1 MEKMIVK
8 GQQKL
13 SGEVTI
19 GGAKNSTVAL
29 IPAAILADTPVK
41 FDSVPDILDVH
52 NLMLILKAM
61 NVDSTYRRGELLV
74 DPTKIKS
81 VPLPGGAIRSLRA
94 SYYFMGALLGKFG
107 EAIVGFP
114 GGDNIGPRPIDQH
127 IKGFKALGAHVEEKE
142 NTVHIT
148 TGPEGLHGARIFFD
162 LVSVGATI
170 NVLLAAVKAK
180 GLTIMENVAREPE
193 IVDLATFLNNMGAHF
208 RGAGTNEIRVQGVD
222 SLKSMNV
229 HTIIPDRIEAG
240 TYLSFAAANGNG
252 VLVKNVITEHLD
264 PFLSKLEEMGVR
276 MEIDEDE
283 IYVPGGDV
291 LSPVNIKT
299 SPFPG
304 FATDLQQPITPL
316 LMQARGSST
325 IIDTLYPERT
335 KHIPEMQ
342 RMGAKISSKDGII
355 TVGHSTDLSGTVVEA
370 GEIRAGVSLVGL
382 ALMAKGTTVIN
393 KADNILRGYDR
404 IVEKFR
410 GLSVDLEVIN
420 ESESLNH

>member
-193 IVDLATFLNNMGAHF
+193 IVDLATFLNNMGAHI

-222 SLKSMNV
+222 SLKSINV

-299 SPFPG
+299 APFPG